1 MKNILKLKTLTI
13 LISIVFITVVAILGS
28 CKTPAL
34 IAAKPG
40 AQLWA
45 ENCTRCH
52 NTPPPNIYSD
62 AQWEAV
68 GEHMRYKANLTDQ
81 EVTKVVAFL
90 KSAN

>member
-1 MKNILKLKTLTI
+1 MKNILKPKIIFFFVIIAFVSMAALLYSCKPSA
-13 LISIVFITVVAILGS
+13 LISA
-28 CKTPAL
+28 KT
-34 IAAKPG
+34 G

-52 NTPPPNIYSD
+52 NTPPPSIYSD

>member
-1 MKNILKLKTLTI
+1 MKNIQKIKTFSI
-13 LISIVFITVVAILGS
+13 LVSFAFIIIVVILNS

-52 NTPPPNIYSD
+52 NTPPPSIYSD
-62 AQWEAV
+62 AEWEVV

-81 EVTKVVAFL
+81 EVQKVVAFL

>member
-1 MKNILKLKTLTI
+1 MKNILKLKTLSI
-13 LISIVFITVVAILGS
+13 LLSFAFVVMVIILNS
-28 CKTPAL
+28 CKPSAL

-52 NTPPPNIYSD
+52 NTPPPSIYSD
-62 AQWEAV
+62 QQWEVV

>member
-1 MKNILKLKTLTI
+1 MKNILKLKTLSI
-13 LISIVFITVVAILGS
+13 LIIIIFTSVVAILSS

-52 NTPPPNIYSD
+52 NTPPPSIYSD

>member
-1 MKNILKLKTLTI
+1 MKNILKLKI
-13 LISIVFITVVAILGS
+13 LSLFISVAFITIVVILNS

-52 NTPPPNIYSD
+52 NTPPPSIYSD

-68 GEHMRYKANLTDQ
+68 GEHMRYKANLTDL

>member
-1 MKNILKLKTLTI
+1 MKNILKPKTITFFIGFAFIVMVII
-13 LISIVFITVVAILGS
+13 LYS

-52 NTPPPNIYSD
+52 NTPPPSIYSD
-62 AQWEAV
+62 AEWEAV

-81 EVTKVVAFL
+81 EVTRVVAFL

>member
-1 MKNILKLKTLTI
+1 MKKILKPKSLYI
-13 LISIVFITVVAILGS
+13 LLSLCFIITVIILNS
-28 CKTPAL
+28 CKPSAL
-34 IAAKPG
+34 IAAKSG
-40 AQLWA
+40 TQLWS

-52 NTPPPNIYSD
+52 NTPPPSIYSD

-81 EVTKVVAFL
+81 EVKKVVAFL

>member
-1 MKNILKLKTLTI
+1 MKNILKLKTLSLI
-13 LISIVFITVVAILGS
+13 ISIVFLSMVVILNS
-28 CKTPAL
+28 CKPSAL

-52 NTPPPNIYSD
+52 NTPTPSIYSD
-62 AQWEAV
+62 AQWDVV

>member
-13 LISIVFITVVAILGS
+13 VICVAFIAMVAILSS
-28 CKTPAL
+28 CKTSAL

-52 NTPPPNIYSD
+52 NTPTPSIYSD
-62 AQWEAV
+62 AQWEVV

-81 EVTKVVAFL
+81 EVSKVVAFL

>member
-1 MKNILKLKTLTI
+1 MKNILKPKTITI
-13 LISIVFITVVAILGS
+13 LISIVFITTVAILSS

-52 NTPPPNIYSD
+52 NTPPPSIYSD
-62 AQWEAV
+62 AEWEAV

>member
-13 LISIVFITVVAILGS
+13 LISIVFITIVAILGS

-52 NTPPPNIYSD
+52 NTPPPS
-62 AQWEAV
+62 
-68 GEHMRYKANLTDQ
+68 HL
-81 EVTKVVAFL
+81 
-90 KSAN
+90 SAMLNGKQ

>member
-1 MKNILKLKTLTI
+1 MKNILKPKTLSFFIIIAFISLVVI
-13 LISIVFITVVAILGS
+13 LNS
-28 CKTPAL
+28 CKPSAL

-52 NTPPPNIYSD
+52 NTPSPSIYSD

>member
-1 MKNILKLKTLTI
+1 MKNILKLKTLSLI
-13 LISIVFITVVAILGS
+13 ISIAFINFIVILNS

-52 NTPPPNIYSD
+52 NTPPPSIYSD

>member
-1 MKNILKLKTLTI
+1 MKNLLRPKTLPI
-13 LISIVFITVVAILGS
+13 FITFAFIIIVIILNS
-28 CKTPAL
+28 CKPSAL

-40 AQLWA
+40 AQLWT

-52 NTPPPNIYSD
+52 NTPPPSIYSD

>member
-1 MKNILKLKTLTI
+1 MKNILKLKTLSLI
-13 LISIVFITVVAILGS
+13 ISIAFINFIVILNS
-28 CKTPAL
+28 CKTAAL

-52 NTPPPNIYSD
+52 NTPPPSIYSD

>member
-1 MKNILKLKTLTI
+1 MKNILNPQVITSLVII
-13 LISIVFITVVAILGS
+13 LFISMVAVLNS
-28 CKTPAL
+28 CKPSAL

-62 AQWEAV
+62 AQWDAV

-81 EVTKVVAFL
+81 EVKKIVGFL
-90 KSAN
+90 KTSN